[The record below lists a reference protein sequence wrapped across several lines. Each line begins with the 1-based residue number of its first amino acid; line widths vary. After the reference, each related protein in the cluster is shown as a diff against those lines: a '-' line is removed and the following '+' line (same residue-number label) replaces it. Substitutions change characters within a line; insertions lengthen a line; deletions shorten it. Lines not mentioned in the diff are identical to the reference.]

1 MAPRYLTYEQQGLAN
16 RIPQIDYAGSEAAI
30 RRARSF
36 SENLQQMS
44 SFFLQMSQA
53 RAEIEG
59 ERYGELNAPTQ
70 QQLIDAA
77 VNDKDIELVG
87 DDYSVFGQA
96 ARKAALSAASDEM
109 ELLAKSTI
117 VETVL
122 DAEKRIEDPAY
133 AEQQGGIIE
142 IESFKGALRATVEGF
157 ASVLEEEEPGFAKK
171 FRAVLGIYGNAEIE
185 SYSDKYLAKQASDAK
200 VQSALA
206 AELYLENAK
215 FFVAAKEG
223 NPNDGVTISDRIENA
238 RETFL
243 KQQAAV
249 PNRTAAELEG
259 YANRFDET
267 VENRAKDIIES
278 YIISHETPFAEVEFL
293 KVALTGRDFSQ
304 QVINPNT
311 GEPYL
316 PVEVNEAVKYLGGQQ
331 KLDVLQTAQKA
342 LTDSFNQK
350 KAKAEQVEEAR
361 KARVNKLDNQINT
374 ILALGLNDEVPPGFN
389 SITDYKYSELERL
402 TALLLPDDAEKANEY
417 KDMLTTMQVDGKRL
431 NFALK
436 NDTLSEYFVNVQ
448 LQVLDTELTL
458 GKLNQL
464 LFDQKITYDFFK
476 KSSEKVSARQNERV
490 QEALD
495 RARLS
500 LDIPP
505 PNFYSALNTSA
516 VVKTKNL
523 QIFNRFELDL
533 LDAISSAKN
542 SGADF
547 DAVVW
552 FNENFERIKK
562 SFDTSDKEK
571 DTQGTN

>member
-16 RIPQIDYAGSEAAI
+16 RIPQIDYAGSQAAI

-117 VETVL
+117 AETVL
-122 DAEKRIEDPAY
+122 DAEKRIEDPVY

-142 IESFKGALRATVEGF
+142 IESFKDALRATVEGF

-171 FRAVLGIYGNAEIE
+171 FRAALGIYGNAEIE
-185 SYSDKYLAKQASDAK
+185 SYSDKYLAWQASVVK
-200 VQSALA
+200 VQSGLA
-206 AELYLENAK
+206 AELFFKNEK
-215 FFVAAKEG
+215 FFVAAKGG
-223 NPNDGVTISDRIENA
+223 NPKDGVTISQLIENK

-249 PNRTAAELEG
+249 PNRTAGELEAL
-259 YANRFDET
+259 ANRFDET
-267 VENRAKDIIES
+267 VENHAKDIIEG
-278 YIISHETPFAEVEFL
+278 YIVSNPRPFLQVEYI
-293 KVALTGRDFSQ
+293 KSALAGERFGQ
-304 QVINPNT
+304 QN
-311 GEPYL
+311 L
-316 PVEVNEAVKYLGGQQ
+316 PIEVNEVIKYMGGQK
-331 KLDVLQTAQKA
+331 KLDVLQTAQTA
-342 LTDSFNQK
+342 LSDYYKQVEGQDK
-350 KAKAEQVEEAR
+350 QVEEAR
-361 KARVNKLDNQINT
+361 KARVNNLDNEINT
-374 ILALGLNDEVPPGFN
+374 ILALGPEDKPPSGFN

-402 TALLLPDDAEKANEY
+402 TGLLLSDDAEKANEY
-417 KDMLTTMQVDGKRL
+417 SDMLTTMQVDGKRL

-448 LQVLDTELTL
+448 LQVPNTELTL

-476 KSSEKVSARQNERV
+476 KSSEKVSALQNERV

-516 VVKTKNL
+516 LVKTKNL

-533 LDAISSAKN
+533 LNAISSAKDG
-542 SGADF
+542 GADF

-562 SFDTSDKEK
+562 SFDEK

>member
-53 RAEIEG
+53 RAEVEG

-87 DDYSVFGQA
+87 DDYSEFGQA

-117 VETVL
+117 AETVL
-122 DAEKRIEDPAY
+122 DAEKRLEDPVY
-133 AEQQGGIIE
+133 AKQQGGIIE
-142 IESFKGALRATVEGF
+142 IENFKGALRATVEGF
-157 ASVLEEEEPGFAKK
+157 ASVLQEEEPGFAKK
-171 FRAVLGIYGNAEIE
+171 FRAALGIYGNAEIE

-200 VQSALA
+200 VKSALA
-206 AELYLENAK
+206 TELYLENAK
-215 FFVAAKEG
+215 FFVASKGG
-223 NPNDGVTISDRIENA
+223 NPDDNVTISEKIANA

-243 KQQAAV
+243 KQEAAV
-249 PNRTAAELEG
+249 PGRTAAELEG

-267 VENRAKDIIES
+267 VENRAKDIIDGYIVSNPRPFLQVQYIKSALAGES
-278 YIISHETPFAEVEFL
+278 F
-293 KVALTGRDFSQ
+293 GQ
-304 QVINPNT
+304 QN
-311 GEPYL
+311 L
-316 PVEVNEAVKYLGGQQ
+316 PVEVNEAIKYMGGQK
-331 KLDVLQTAQKA
+331 KLDVLQTTQTA
-342 LTDSFNQK
+342 LSNYYKQVDGQNNQ
-350 KAKAEQVEEAR
+350 VDEAR
-361 KARVNKLDNQINT
+361 KARVKKLDNQINA

-402 TALLLPDDAEKANEY
+402 TALLLPDDAKKANEY

-436 NDTLSEYFVNVQ
+436 NDTLSEYYVNVQ
-448 LQVLDTELTL
+448 LEVPDTELTL

-464 LFDQKITYDFFK
+464 LFDQKITFDFFK

-490 QEALD
+490 KEALN

-505 PNFYSALNTSA
+505 PTLYSALNTSA
-516 VVKTKNL
+516 IVKTKNL

-533 LDAISSAKN
+533 LNAISSAKN

-552 FNENFERIKK
+552 FNENFDRIKK
-562 SFDTSDKEK
+562 SFDTSDEEKE
-571 DTQGTN
+571 TQGTN

>member
-30 RRARSF
+30 RRARTLSN
-36 SENLQQMS
+36 SLQEMS

-53 RAEIEG
+53 RAEVEG

-122 DAEKRIEDPAY
+122 DAEKRLEDPVY

-142 IESFKGALRATVEGF
+142 IENFKDALRATVEGF
-157 ASVLEEEEPGFAKK
+157 ASVLQEEEPGFAKK
-171 FRAVLGIYGNAEIE
+171 FRAALGIYGNAEIE

-200 VQSALA
+200 VQNALA
-206 AELYLENAK
+206 TELFFQNEK
-215 FFVAAKEG
+215 FFVAPKG
-223 NPNDGVTISDRIENA
+223 GSPNDGVTISQLIENK
-238 RETFL
+238 RENFL

-249 PNRTAAELEG
+249 PDMTADKLEAL
-259 YANRFDET
+259 ANRFDET
-267 VENRAKDIIES
+267 VENRAKDIIEG
-278 YIISHETPFAEVEFL
+278 YIVSNPRPFLQVEYI
-293 KVALTGRDFSQ
+293 KSALAGESFGQ
-304 QVINPNT
+304 QN
-311 GEPYL
+311 L
-316 PVEVNEAVKYLGGQQ
+316 PIEVNEVIKYMGGQQ

-342 LTDSFNQK
+342 LTDSFNQVD
-350 KAKAEQVEEAR
+350 AQNNQVDEAR
-361 KARVNKLDNQINT
+361 KVRVNNLQNQINT
-374 ILALGLNDEVPPGFN
+374 ILALDLNDEVPPGFN
-389 SITDYKYSELERL
+389 SITDYKYDKLETL
-402 TALLLPDDAEKANEY
+402 IASLLEDDAEKANEY

-448 LQVLDTELTL
+448 LQVPDTELTL

-464 LFDQKITYDFFK
+464 LFDQKITFDFFK
-476 KSSEKVSARQNERV
+476 KSSEKVSALQNERV
-490 QEALD
+490 KEALN

-505 PNFYSALNTSA
+505 PNLYSALNTSA
-516 VVKTKNL
+516 VVKTINL
-523 QIFNRFELDL
+523 QIFNKFELDL
-533 LDAISSAKN
+533 LNAISSAKN

-552 FNENFERIKK
+552 FNENFDRIKK

>member
-117 VETVL
+117 AETVL
-122 DAEKRIEDPAY
+122 DAEKRIEDPVY

-142 IESFKGALRATVEGF
+142 IENFKGALRATVEGF

-171 FRAVLGIYGNAEIE
+171 FRAALGIYGNAEIE

-200 VQSALA
+200 VKSALA
-206 AELYLENAK
+206 TELYLENAK
-215 FFVAAKEG
+215 FFVASKGG
-223 NPNDGVTISDRIENA
+223 NPDDNVTITEKIANA

-243 KQQAAV
+243 KQEAAV
-249 PNRTAAELEG
+249 PGRTADELKG

-267 VENRAKDIIES
+267 VENRAKDIIDG
-278 YIISHETPFAEVEFL
+278 YIISNANPYLQVEYI
-293 KVALTGRDFSQ
+293 KSALAGENFGQ
-304 QVINPNT
+304 QN
-311 GEPYL
+311 L
-316 PVEVNEAVKYLGGQQ
+316 PVEVNEAIKYMGGQK
-331 KLDVLQTAQKA
+331 KLDVLQTAQTA
-342 LTDSFNQK
+342 LSNYYNQIEGN
-350 KAKAEQVEEAR
+350 AKQVEELR
-361 KARVNKLDNQINT
+361 VARVNKLDNQINT
-374 ILALGLNDEVPPGFN
+374 ILALGPGDEPPSGFN

-402 TALLLPDDAEKANEY
+402 TGLLLPDDAEKANQY
-417 KDMLTTMQVDGKRL
+417 SDMLTTMQVDGKRF

-436 NDTLSEYFVNVQ
+436 NEPGSELLVRQQ
-448 LQVLDTELTL
+448 LEVPDTELTL
-458 GKLNQL
+458 GKLNRL
-464 LFDQKITYDFFK
+464 LFEQKITYDFFIE
-476 KSSEKVSARQNERV
+476 SSEKVSTRQDQRV
-490 QEALD
+490 KEALKQA
-495 RARLS
+495 RAS

-505 PNFYSALNTSA
+505 PNVFGLNMGAA
-516 VVKTKNL
+516 VNTQNL
-523 QIFNRFELDL
+523 KILNAFEIQLMA
-533 LDAISSAKN
+533 AIRGAKDG
-542 SGADF
+542 GADF
-547 DAVVW
+547 DALVW
-552 FNENFERIKK
+552 FDENFDRIKK
-562 SFDTSDKEK
+562 SFD
-571 DTQGTN
+571 N